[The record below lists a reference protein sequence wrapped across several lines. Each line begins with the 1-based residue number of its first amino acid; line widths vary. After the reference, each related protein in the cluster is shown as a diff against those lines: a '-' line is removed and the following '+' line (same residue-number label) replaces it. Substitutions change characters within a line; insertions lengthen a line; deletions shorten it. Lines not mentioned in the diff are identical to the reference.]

1 MIHSRPSKRDRETF
15 SSLVPH
21 NQIRRTGPNKAT
33 EITFCKDVMIDHQ
46 LFQTG
51 RYSIYKIP
59 GKNQWSFILNST
71 TAPSGT
77 RYNLKNHCVHNSIS
91 TRNRVFLHKFCET
104 KKEGLL
110 YFWDGVKHS

>member
-1 MIHSRPSKRDRETF
+1 MIHSSPSKRDREIF

-59 GKNQWSFILNST
+59 GKNQWSFILNSA

-77 RYNLKNHCVHNSIS
+77 RYNLKTIVYIIPSPREIESFSIS
-91 TRNRVFLHKFCET
+91 F
-104 KKEGLL
+104 
-110 YFWDGVKHS
+110 VKQKRRGYYIFGIA